1 MWPSRMPSTTVKP
14 CEISAAST
22 LRFHLFRGGVKS
34 GVPNMKEIIPEA
46 WMWRHLWL
54 HRSTLL
60 AALFAPWWN
69 AAAWLVAL
77 GLLLQGMLLE
87 YALLIAIAVYR
98 RTLERIKVDLP

>member
-1 MWPSRMPSTTVKP
+1 MPSTTVKP